1 MASIIKRKKN
11 YSIVYTYVDENGET
25 KQKWE
30 TRTSYQEA
38 LKRKAEIESQKS
50 SNSFLPPTNQNIAE
64 FLSDFVS
71 LYGEKRWGVS
81 MYDSQNS
88 LIANYINPIIGDM
101 KVQDITTR
109 VVDKYIQ
116 TLQKTPAV
124 NTRTHHAKTEFVTNA
139 TIEKI
144 IKLLRCAFKQ
154 AVRWELVA
162 KNPFD
167 NVVLPKVEYKKR
179 DIWTAD
185 MIRTALDQCTDS
197 KLYVAMNLAYILRE
211 WKSAQDEL
219 RALLR
224 DEYQDYDLVVAL
236 ANGRPCEDR
245 IILKSFEKLREK
257 AGLPKVVFHSLRHS
271 STTYKLKLNHG
282 DLKATQGDTGHAQ
295 IDMITSVYAHILD
308 EDRKIN
314 AQKFESAFYANPD
327 LRSVRPPE
335 EPKEPAPA
343 TLDLEALVEQLRKS
357 PELANTLAALLAS
370 APSEK

>member
-1 MASIIKRKKN
+1 MAQNISFIR
-11 YSIVYTYVDENGET
+11 
-25 KQKWE
+25 
-30 TRTSYQEA
+30 A
-38 LKRKAEIESQKS
+38 
-50 SNSFLPPTNQNIAE
+50 FLPSSTVIV
-64 FLSDFVS
+64 L
-71 LYGEKRWGVS
+71 
-81 MYDSQNS
+81 
-88 LIANYINPIIGDM
+88 
-101 KVQDITTR
+101 
-109 VVDKYIQ
+109 
-116 TLQKTPAV
+116 KTP
-124 NTRTHHAKTEFVTNA
+124 KTESS
-139 TIEKI
+139 
-144 IKLLRCAFKQ
+144 
-154 AVRWELVA
+154 VRKVWM
-162 KNPFD
+162 
-167 NVVLPKVEYKKR
+167 PKTV
-179 DIWTAD
+179 
-185 MIRTALDQCTDS
+185 
-197 KLYVAMNLAYILRE
+197 AYILRE
-211 WKSAQDEL
+211 WKASQDKQKEFL
-219 RALLR
+219 GS
-224 DEYQDYDLVVAL
+224 EYLDYNLVVAL

-335 EPKEPAPA
+335 EPKESAPA

>member
-1 MASIIKRKKN
+1 M
-11 YSIVYTYVDENGET
+11 DENGET

-109 VVDKYIQ
+109 VV
-116 TLQKTPAV
+116 
-124 NTRTHHAKTEFVTNA
+124 
-139 TIEKI
+139 
-144 IKLLRCAFKQ
+144 
-154 AVRWELVA
+154 
-162 KNPFD
+162 
-167 NVVLPKVEYKKR
+167 
-179 DIWTAD
+179 
-185 MIRTALDQCTDS
+185 
-197 KLYVAMNLAYILRE
+197 
-211 WKSAQDEL
+211 
-219 RALLR
+219 
-224 DEYQDYDLVVAL
+224 
-236 ANGRPCEDR
+236 
-245 IILKSFEKLREK
+245 KSFEKLREK

-295 IDMITSVYAHILD
+295 VDMITQVYAHILD

-343 TLDLEALVEQLRKS
+343 TLDLEALVEQLRNS